1 MEEMYKL
8 SNLEEDKYANL
19 YVLGTQIFIITQK
32 VIMPP
37 VAKPYKK
44 MVSLLYQSVCDRL
57 GVTQL
62 KPTNC
67 IIN

>member
-37 VAKPYKK
+37 VANLTKK
-44 MVSLLYQSVCDRL
+44 WSLS
-57 GVTQL
+57 
-62 KPTNC
+62 C
-67 IIN
+67 ISRYVID